1 MFKRVLWNC
10 LMSVTET
17 IKTHTKNP
25 KHIHVFDKKKNIHKR
40 KKRQIIKPVSKIK
53 REPTLISTTNH

>member
-40 KKRQIIKPVSKIK
+40 KKRQIIKPVSK
-53 REPTLISTTNH
+53 RGSRL

>member
-25 KHIHVFDKKKNIHKR
+25 KHIFDKKKNIYKR
-40 KKRQIIKPVSKIK
+40 KKRQIIKPVSK
-53 REPTLISTTNH
+53 RGSRL